1 MKAWTQYRPKPV
13 IGVDEVGRGSLAGPV
28 FAAAVVLKHER
39 LPKFLKDSKLLSR
52 KQRIDVFREICHEHQ
67 VAIGIA
73 TVEEIAMLNIVYASM
88 LAMKRAITGLR
99 LKKGHVLVDG
109 RLRIPVLPKEFQ
121 QTPVVKGDLLFAP
134 VSAASII
141 AKVARDEL
149 MAELGKEFPHYG
161 WEHNAGYATAAHI
174 KALREH
180 GPCRL
185 HRKSF
190 SQVSLPFIL

>member
-1 MKAWTQYRPKPV
+1 MKTWNQYRPKPV

-52 KQRIDVFREICHEHQ
+52 KQRIEVFREICDEHR

-73 TVEEIAMLNIVYASM
+73 TVEEIAMLNIVYASL
-88 LAMKRAITGLR
+88 LAMKRAISGLH

-109 RLRIPVLPKEFQ
+109 RMRIPTLDKAFL

-134 VSAASII
+134 VSAASIV
-141 AKVARDEL
+141 AKVTRDEL
-149 MAELGKEFPHYG
+149 MAELAKEYPIYG
-161 WEHNAGYATAAHI
+161 WDHNAGYATASHI
-174 KALREH
+174 KALKEN

-190 SQVSLPFIL
+190 SQVSLPFIF